1 MLPRSAGPNTMDRAV
16 FLLTCSLGSTATT
29 VGDCI
34 SLHSSSDKVNAG
46 TEYVNLGIRYRRY
59 DQREALQLRPLPV
72 FAVAY
77 SKEMDLNFILAKA
90 FDPLGEIYAPSV
102 LNPYSRN
109 WNWCCFISCCKK
121 ESSWLLHRG

>member
-1 MLPRSAGPNTMDRAV
+1 MDRAV

-72 FAVAY
+72 IAVAY